1 MKKTIKILAFLLFVL
16 LVFGY
21 LNFFSSIVFPWQKAE
36 AIKTTLIW
44 GGLAELPKEAENL
57 NIEKS
62 GSMFTRTF
70 TIEFKAEQKKIENWI
85 LNSKRLKES
94 KPKVKGVNKTYEIY
108 PGENESLGGKVSI
121 EKGKVTIRMSWS

>member
-1 MKKTIKILAFLLFVL
+1 MKKIIKILASLLFVL

-21 LNFFSSIVFPWQKAE
+21 FNFFSSIVFPWQKAE
-36 AIKTTLIW
+36 AIKTTLNW

-57 NIEKS
+57 SVEKS

-70 TIEFKAEQKKIENWI
+70 TIEFNADQKEIENWI
-85 LNSKRLKES
+85 LNSKRLKNN
-94 KPKVKGVNKTYEIY
+94 KPKVKGVNEIYEIY
-108 PGENESLGGKVSI
+108 PGENESLGGKVTI